1 MTPESPS
8 FLVGH
13 APLDPV
19 TDAEPIR
26 DFDTGYRPAPPPPP
40 PPPPRPAPPRRR
52 RAIRPPIAPPDAT
65 HADTAL

>member
-26 DFDTGYRPAPPPPP
+26 DFDTGYRLSL
-40 PPPPRPAPPRRR
+40 
-52 RAIRPPIAPPDAT
+52 IHI
-65 HADTAL
+65 